1 MTKYSLKNICLGI
14 GIGLVLASTANI
26 SATPKRLSIDDI
38 KREAKK
44 YNLMVIDSKELIQKQ
59 PEPQLPIKPEV
70 PEQKQTVVIEIESGT
85 SSEEIAEVLLN
96 NKLIKNKKEFLD
108 RLIELKKVSK
118 VQVGK
123 FNISEGASIDK
134 IIEIITSVSR

>member
-59 PEPQLPIKPEV
+59 PEPQVPAQPEV
-70 PEQKQTVVIEIESGT
+70 PEQKQSVVIEIESGT
-85 SSEEIAEVLLN
+85 SSEEIAELLLN
-96 NKLIKNKKEFLD
+96 NKLIKNKQEFID
-108 RLIELKKVSK
+108 RLIELKKESK

-123 FNISEGASIDK
+123 FNIPAGASIDK
-134 IIEIITSVSR
+134 IIEIITSVPR